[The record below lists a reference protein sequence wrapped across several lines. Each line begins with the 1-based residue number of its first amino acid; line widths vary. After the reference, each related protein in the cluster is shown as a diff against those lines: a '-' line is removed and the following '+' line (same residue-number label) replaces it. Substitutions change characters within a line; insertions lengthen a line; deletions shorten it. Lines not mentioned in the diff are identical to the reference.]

1 MKGKLMNEK
10 IRFSTVLGNFG
21 NQPDRFVSS
30 GYKDNKTLQEMFAD
44 AATIDDLSGLELVGT
59 WHLNEQNVDLIK
71 ELKNKYRFEI
81 PIVVVDTFAQKR
93 WGGGSFTSID
103 PKLRKAAVE
112 EVKKYMDIAAG
123 MDCYMIDVWPGQD
136 GYDYSFQADYT
147 KDLKHLIDGLAEC
160 ANHRSD
166 VKIGLEY
173 KPKEPRTHCYVSSV
187 AKTLYLIDKIG
198 KDNVGVVLDVGHALY
213 AYENMAESVALCN
226 MYGNKLFHLHL
237 NDNYRLWDDDMMVG
251 SVHLQEY
258 LELLYWLKKTGYS
271 GWYSLD
277 IFPYREDGIGSAR
290 ESISWLKEMIKAVD
304 SVSYAEIEKTIS
316 GGDAVKSLALLRKM
330 IFK

>member
-1 MKGKLMNEK
+1 MDRK

-21 NQPDRFVSS
+21 NQPDRFCSS
-30 GYKDNKTLQEMFAD
+30 GYKEDKTIEDMFAD
-44 AATIDDLSGLELVGT
+44 AAKVNDLSGLELVGT
-59 WHLNEQNVDLIK
+59 WHLNEKNIDQVK
-71 ELKNKYRFEI
+71 ALKNKYNFKI

-93 WGGGSFTSID
+93 WGNGSFSSKDKEI
-103 PKLRKAAVE
+103 RKEAVK
-112 EVKKYMDIAAG
+112 EVKKYMDIASEL
-123 MDCYMIDVWPGQD
+123 DCKLIDIWPGQD

-147 KDLKHLIDGLAEC
+147 ADTKNLIEGLSEC
-160 ANHRSD
+160 ASHRND

-173 KPKEPRTHCYVSSV
+173 KPKEPRTHCYVSSL
-187 AKTLYLIDKIG
+187 AKALWLIEKTG
-198 KDNVGVVLDVGHALY
+198 KENIGVVLDVGHALY
-213 AYENMAESVALCN
+213 AYENIAESVALCS

-258 LELLYWLKKTGYS
+258 LELLYWLKKTGYA

-277 IFPYREDGIGSAR
+277 IFPYREDGIGSAK

-304 SVSYAEIEKTIS
+304 SIPDAEVDKVINS
-316 GGDAVKSLALLRKM
+316 GDAVKSLALMRKM

>member
-1 MKGKLMNEK
+1 MNEK

-30 GYKDNKTLQEMFAD
+30 GYKKDRTLQEMFSD
-44 AATIDDLSGLELVGT
+44 AATIKDLSGLELVGT

-71 ELKNKYRFEI
+71 ELKDKYKFEI

-112 EVKKYMDIAAG
+112 EVKKYMDIAVG
-123 MDCYMIDVWPGQD
+123 MGCHMIDVWPGQD

-147 KDLKHLIDGLAEC
+147 KDLKNLVDGLAEC

-166 VKIGLEY
+166 VNIGLEY

-187 AKTLYLIDKIG
+187 SKTLYLIDKIG

-213 AYENMAESVALCN
+213 AYENMAESVAMCN
-226 MYGNKLFHLHL
+226 MYGSKLFHLHL

-258 LELLYWLKKTGYS
+258 LELLYWLKKTGYK

-277 IFPYREDGIGSAR
+277 IFPYREDGIGSAK

-304 SVSYAEIEKTIS
+304 SVPEAEVEKTIS
-316 GGDAVKSLALLRKM
+316 EGDAVKSLALLRKM

>member
-1 MKGKLMNEK
+1 MNEK
-10 IRFSTVLGNFG
+10 IKFSTVLGNFG

-30 GYKDNKTLQEMFAD
+30 GYKDNKTLEEMFAD
-44 AATIDDLSGLELVGT
+44 AARISDLSGLELVGT
-59 WHLNEQNVDLIK
+59 WHLNEQNKDQVK
-71 ELKNKYRFEI
+71 ELKNKYNFEI

-93 WGGGSFTSID
+93 WGRGSFSSTD
-103 PKLRKAAVE
+103 KELRKQAVE
-112 EVKKYMDIAAG
+112 EVKKYMDIAVEL
-123 MDCYMIDVWPGQD
+123 DCHMIDIWPGQD
-136 GYDYSFQADYT
+136 GYDYSFQADYI
-147 KDLKHLIDGLAEC
+147 KDLKYLIDGIAEC
-160 ANHRSD
+160 ARHRSD

-187 AKTLYLIDKIG
+187 SKTLYLIDKIG

-226 MYGNKLFHLHL
+226 MYGKKLFHLHL

-258 LELLYWLKKTGYS
+258 LELIYWLKRTGYDS
-271 GWYSLD
+271 WYSLD
-277 IFPYREDGIGSAR
+277 IFPYREDGIGSAK
-290 ESISWLKEMIKAVD
+290 ESINWLKEMIKAVD
-304 SVSYAEIEKTIS
+304 SVPDEEVEKTIS
-316 GGDAVKSLALLRKM
+316 EGDAVKSLALLRKM